1 MSRSQPDSSIMVTVA
16 AIAGALAVTV
26 LLLIAVSST
35 PQAAVRAF
43 FIGPFSNR
51 FYLGNML
58 NVFSMLAITGLGMA
72 VAFRA
77 GVFNLGGEG
86 QVYAS
91 ALTATMTGLALAS
104 LPAVLGVPIALVVGM
119 MTGAVIAGLSGLF
132 RYLWDTDEL
141 ITSFLI
147 ASACIPIV
155 DYLIVGPLNDQA
167 SNLLTTERVPL
178 AFRLPRLLAPS
189 HLNPTLFIALLLL
202 GAAYIALFRTVRGYE
217 WRLSGLNRQFA
228 RYGGIHTGAYIVL
241 PMLLSGALHGLAGGL
256 FVFGTHY
263 ATLVGF
269 SAGLGWN
276 GIAVALIAKRHPLGV
291 IPAAAAF
298 AYLESGARIA
308 MLHTDFTFELGTII
322 RAVIFLFVTASVVP
336 QLQVG
341 GRFNWIAARFSRKE
355 QT

>member
-1 MSRSQPDSSIMVTVA
+1 MSRSQPSSRMLVTVS
-16 AIAGALAVTV
+16 AIGGALVLTV
-26 LLLIAVSST
+26 LLLVAVSST

-51 FYLGNML
+51 YYLGNML
-58 NVFSMLAITGLGMA
+58 NVFSLLAITGLGMA
-72 VAFRA
+72 LAFRA

-86 QVYAS
+86 QVYVS
-91 ALTATMTGLALAS
+91 ALTATMSGLALAS
-104 LPAVLGVPIALVVGM
+104 LPAIIAIPIALIVGVL
-119 MTGAVIAGLSGLF
+119 TGAFIAGLSGLF
-132 RYLWDTDEL
+132 RHLWDTDEL

-167 SNLLTTERVPL
+167 SNLLTTERVPV

-189 HLNPTLFIALLLL
+189 HLNPSLFIALLVI
-202 GAAYIALFRTVRGYE
+202 AVAYLALFRTVRGYE

-228 RYGGIHTGAYIVL
+228 RYGGIHTGAYIVV
-241 PMLLSGALHGLAGGL
+241 PMLVSGALHGLAGGL
-256 FVFGTHY
+256 FVYGTHH

-269 SAGLGWN
+269 TAGLGWN

-322 RAVIFLFVTASVVP
+322 RAVIFLFVTASVLP
-336 QLQVG
+336 EFRFG
-341 GRFNWIAARFSRKE
+341 ARFNGFTRRFSGKE
-355 QT
+355 PT

>member
-1 MSRSQPDSSIMVTVA
+1 MSRSQPESRVLVTIA
-16 AIAGALAVTV
+16 AIGGALALTV
-26 LLLIAVSST
+26 LLLTFVSST
-35 PQAAVRAF
+35 PQAALRAF
-43 FIGPFSNR
+43 FLGPFSNR
-51 FYLGNML
+51 YYLGNML
-58 NVFSMLAITGLGMA
+58 NIFSTLAITGLGMA
-72 VAFRA
+72 IAFRA

-86 QVYAS
+86 QLYVS

-104 LPAVLGVPIALVVGM
+104 LPVMLGLPIALSVGIL
-119 MTGAVIAGLSGLF
+119 TGAVIAGLSGVF

-155 DYLIVGPLNDQA
+155 DYLIVGPLKDQA
-167 SNLLTTERVPL
+167 SNLLTTERVPE

-189 HLNPTLFIALLLL
+189 QLNPTLIIALLLL
-202 GAAYIALFRTVRGYE
+202 VAAYIALFRTVRGYE

-228 RYGGIHTGAYIVL
+228 RYGGIHTGVYIIV
-241 PMLLSGALHGLAGGL
+241 PMVVSGALHGLAGGL

-269 SAGLGWN
+269 TAGLGWN

-298 AYLESGARIA
+298 AYLESGAHIA

-322 RAVIFLFVTASVVP
+322 RAVIFLFVTATVLPHSD
-336 QLQVG
+336 
-341 GRFNWIAARFSRKE
+341 IAARMSGRVRPFSRKR